1 MLARFKL
8 GEPLARA
15 VGLRQTSV
23 ETPTPASGAVTVG
36 DALNA
41 LAAAHP
47 QAAQELRLGTKES
60 DFYYTLFVND
70 RLVLFANR
78 GQTPLHEGDV
88 ISVFLPLAGG

>member
-8 GEPLARA
+8 GEPLSRA

-23 ETPTPASGAVTVG
+23 EVPTPASGAVTVG

-41 LAAAHP
+41 LVAAYP
-47 QAAQELRLGTKES
+47 QAAHELRLGTKES

-78 GQTPLHEGDV
+78 DKALLHEGDV
-88 ISVFLPLAGG
+88 VSILLPLAGG

>member
-1 MLARFKL
+1 MLAKFKL

-15 VGLRQTSV
+15 VGLRQTSLEV
-23 ETPTPASGAVTVG
+23 TTPASGAVTVG

-41 LAAAHP
+41 LVAAYPGAIK
-47 QAAQELRLGTKES
+47 ELRLGTTES

-78 GQTPLHEGDV
+78 DKTLLHQGDV

>member
-1 MLARFKL
+1 MQARFKL

-15 VGLRQTSV
+15 VGVRQTSV
-23 ETPTPASGAVTVG
+23 EVPVPPSGVVTVG

-41 LAAAHP
+41 LLAAYP
-47 QAAQELRLGTKES
+47 QAAYELRLGANDS

-78 GQTPLHEGDV
+78 DKTPLHDGDV

>member
-8 GEPLARA
+8 GDPLARA
-15 VGLRQTSV
+15 VGLRQLSLEV
-23 ETPTPASGAVTVG
+23 RPEAPGQETVG

-41 LAAAHP
+41 LIAAYPGAIK
-47 QAAQELRLGTKES
+47 ELRLGTNES

-78 GQTPLHEGDV
+78 DQTLLHEGDV

>member
-1 MLARFKL
+1 MQVRFKL

-23 ETPTPASGAVTVG
+23 ETVTAPSGAVTVG
-36 DALNA
+36 DALSA
-41 LAAAHP
+41 LVAAYP
-47 QAAQELRLGTKES
+47 QAARELRLGTNES

-78 GQTPLHEGDV
+78 DQTPLREGDV